1 MLSSVTV
8 IGVFCLYMGLLFSL
22 ALWTQRDGS
31 LGRRLVDS
39 PLVYSLSLAVYCSSW
54 TFYGSVGLAANRGML
69 FLTVYLGPTL
79 TAILGGWVW
88 RKMIRLKSA
97 HRITSIADFIST
109 RYDKSGGLAAL
120 VTLIALVGITPYV
133 ALQMKAVFASF
144 DMITAHEGVERT
156 FVADNVGA
164 IVVILMI
171 VFTIMFGVRRLE
183 PTERH
188 EGMVMAVAA
197 ESFIKL
203 LALLAAGVFVVYHLF
218 DGIDDIFARLAALH
232 LHVPEKI
239 LEKRPFSGLTWISY
253 LVVSANA
260 IICLPRQFHIS
271 VVENQSESHLRT
283 AIWLLPLYLFLI
295 NLFIYPIAAAGL
307 ISGFDPSQADTFLL
321 RVPLED
327 GHSPMALLVFIGGF
341 SAATSMILI
350 SSMTMAIMISNH
362 LLLPLVDFIPR
373 LAFLQRRLLHLRWL
387 VVCGFILMGYW
398 FERQVGE
405 SVQLADIGL
414 LSFVAFLQLAPAL
427 FGGLFWTQG
436 NRCGA
441 YLGLSSGFAVWSY
454 TMLIPAFARHSWHE
468 PSFLENG
475 VAGLW
480 FLKPEALFGLEGLD
494 PVTHTVFWSLLFN
507 VGFYILGSLVW
518 EPTQESQSHAEAF
531 VGILSDRNVFSGADY
546 RQAYIPLKEKTAK
559 IQDIMTKYFDPERAK
574 ALTEKLIEDIGL
586 HGQTHISIV
595 ELAELYD
602 QVTLVLGG
610 SISAATAV
618 KALDRAFF
626 FTERE
631 ADELREFYGEMLAD
645 LRARPVDLKRKID
658 FHKEREILINKHSQ
672 ELEEKVRELEGQ
684 IERRMEAEARL
695 RESEER
701 YRLAIEGS
709 SDGVAVIRNL
719 RIIFGNKRLAEI
731 FGYKDRAEIVGR
743 RLELIVHPDDMDKVL
758 QISYNR
764 QHGLSAPPRYDFKG
778 RKKNGEPI
786 FIAVSATTINFHG
799 ETLNLTYLR
808 DVTNRRRSE
817 DAIRN
822 LSRRLIE
829 GIEEERKRLAADL
842 HDEFGQALTGM
853 YLRVESLK
861 NSLPPER
868 RELFAQCDWLIQAIE
883 KLAENVRNV
892 SSELRPDMLDHLG
905 LAPTMEWFIKDFSTR
920 VPGLEVEFHC
930 AGLKDRKLEPE
941 VEISLYRILQEA
953 LNNVA
958 KHSGADK
965 VVVRLTYSHPQ
976 LIMVISDNGR
986 GFDPNR
992 EPTNAVLGKA
1002 GIGLTSMRE
1011 RAAFTGGV
1019 IDIRSSKGKGTV
1031 IRAALPA
1038 VRNSSNL
1045 EGNNED

>member
-22 ALWTQRDGS
+22 ALWTQRKGS
-31 LGRRLVDS
+31 LGRRLADS

-79 TAILGGWVW
+79 TMVFGGWLW
-88 RKMIRLKSA
+88 RKMIRLKST

-120 VTLIALVGITPYV
+120 VTLISLVGVTPYV

-144 DMITAHEGVERT
+144 AMITAHEGIERT
-156 FVADNVGA
+156 WVANNVGA
-164 IVVILMI
+164 IVVGLMI

-203 LALLAAGVFVVYHLF
+203 AALLAAGVFVVFHLF
-218 DGIDDIFARLAALH
+218 DGIDDIFSKLSSMIPQLH
-232 LHVPEKI
+232 DSGESNQ
-239 LEKRPFSGLTWISY
+239 PFSVLTWISY

-271 VVENQSESHLRT
+271 VVENQSESHMRT
-283 AIWLLPLYLFLI
+283 AVWLLPLYLFLI

-307 ISGFDPSQADTFLL
+307 LSGFDPTQADTFLL
-321 RVPLED
+321 RFPLED

-350 SSMTMAIMISNH
+350 TSMTMAVMISNH
-362 LLLPLVDFIPR
+362 LLLPIVDFIPR
-373 LAFLQRRLLHLRWL
+373 FNFLQRRLLHLRWL
-387 VVCGFILMGYW
+387 VVGGFILIGYW
-398 FERQVGE
+398 FERQVAEG
-405 SVQLADIGL
+405 VQLADIGL
-414 LSFVAFLQLAPAL
+414 LSFVAVLQLAPAL
-427 FGGLFWTQG
+427 FGGLYWREG
-436 NRCGA
+436 NRFGA
-441 YLGLSSGFAVWSY
+441 YMGLLSGFIIWSY
-454 TMLIPAFARHSWHE
+454 TMLFPAFARHAWHE
-468 PSFLENG
+468 PSFLDH
-475 VAGLW
+475 GLW
-480 FLKPEALFGLEGLD
+480 GLRFLKPEALFGLDGLD
-494 PVTHTVFWSLLFN
+494 PVTHTVFWSVLFN
-507 VGFYILGSLVW
+507 VAFYILGSLLW

-531 VGILSDRNVFSGADY
+531 VGILSEQTVYSGSDY
-546 RQAYIPLKEKTAK
+546 RQAYIPLEEKTGK
-559 IQDIMTKYFDPERAK
+559 IQEIMTKYFDPERAK
-574 ALTEKLIEDIGL
+574 ALTEKLMEDIGL
-586 HGQTHISIV
+586 KGQTHISIV

-602 QVTLVLGG
+602 QATLVLGG
-610 SISAATAV
+610 SISGATAV
-618 KALDRAFF
+618 KALEKAVF
-626 FTERE
+626 FTDKE
-631 ADELREFYGEMLAD
+631 ADELREFYAEMLAD
-645 LRARPVDLKRKID
+645 LKARPVDLKRKID
-658 FHKEREILINKHSQ
+658 FYKEREILINKHSQ

-719 RIIFGNKRLAEI
+719 RIVFGNKRLAEI
-731 FGYKDRAEIVGR
+731 FGYQDRAEIVGR
-743 RLELIVHPDDMDKVL
+743 RLELIVHPDNLEKVL

-764 QHGLSAPPRYDFKG
+764 QHGLPAPTRYDFKG
-778 RKKNGEPI
+778 RKKNGEAI
-786 FIAVSATTINFHG
+786 YIAVSATTINFHG

-808 DVTNRRRSE
+808 DVTDRRRNE

-829 GIEEERKRLAADL
+829 GIEEDRKRMAADL

-861 NSLPPER
+861 NSLP
-868 RELFAQCDWLIQAIE
+868 REQKDMAAQCDWLIQSIE
-883 KLAENVRNV
+883 KLAENIRNI

-905 LAPTMEWFIKDFSTR
+905 LGPTVEWYVKDFASR
-920 VPGLEVEFHC
+920 VPGIEVEFHS

-958 KHSGADK
+958 KHSNASK

-976 LIMVISDNGR
+976 LIMVISDNGK
-986 GFDPNR
+986 GFDPR
-992 EPTNAVLGKA
+992 KEPMNAVLGKA

-1019 IDIRSSKGKGTV
+1019 IDIRSSRGKGTV
-1031 IRAALPA
+1031 VRAALPA
-1038 VRNSSNL
+1038 GRSLNSS
-1045 EGNNED
+1045 ESVSED